1 MSSHTPVDKFERLVK
16 SYLEDGDPDEL
27 QRFFSPR
34 KWTSSSRSVAGETS
48 SDMAEVYYVSGRSRI
63 VA

>member
-27 QRFFSPR
+27 QRFFLAEVD
-34 KWTSSSRSVAGETS
+34 KFVALGSGETS
-48 SDMAEVYYVSGRSRI
+48 SDMAEAYYVSGRSRI